1 MIANNILEKESSAR
15 THRSSW
21 TVQFSQLI
29 PRQMP
34 DNFNYPWA
42 QFLSL
47 RGTLTAL
54 FIVAVS
60 LFELA
65 PVAVAQE
72 HSPADPFSWPTLTRQ
87 AKPWTWWWWPGSA
100 VDSSDISR
108 QLRMFQKAGLG
119 GVQIIPIY
127 GVDGWESHSF
137 EFLSPKWMKVMGYT
151 VKEARRHGMGVDMAL
166 ESGWCFGGPAIADSN
181 GSLDDKY
188 ANAFVVEKT
197 FNVSGGEEL
206 ADTVSPSATQALIA
220 FGPDSQTVDLT
231 EKIGCDGRVHWTP
244 PQGDWKVY
252 AISQRFSGQN
262 VKRAGP
268 GGQGPMLN
276 PFYAPAMDRYLRWF
290 SNAFDYYSG
299 PKVRAVFQDSYE
311 YQCNWSPNLFSQFEK
326 CRGYKLQNVLPA
338 LFGEA
343 PADEVA
349 RVKSD
354 YRQTISDIM
363 VEKTTPIWIDWAHR
377 RGFLV
382 SYQAH
387 GSPANWLDLYAEAD
401 IPETEMFHLD
411 RSPLVSKF
419 ASSAA
424 HVAGRTLTGA
434 ETGTWLSEHF
444 TETLAEIKYQAD
456 DMFISGVNHIFYH
469 GTCYSPKDAQWPGWL
484 FYASTEMNPRNSIW
498 HDVPTL
504 NGYVS
509 RCQSVLQAGHPDN
522 DILLYWPI
530 SDFWNDTS
538 GMVRNM
544 KVGDTTWFE
553 NQPIG
558 CTASELWNR
567 GYSFDYVSDSQ
578 TSAARAAGKE
588 IRVPGGRYRVILS
601 PPCHLMP
608 VKTLHRL
615 LDLAHDGAT
624 IVFETHLPED
634 VPGWGHLAERR
645 EEFKRLIAQIHL
657 DSAAENV
664 MLGRFGRGQIL
675 VGDREAALRLAG
687 VKRETMT
694 DHSGLSFIRRSVHGG
709 WYYFIANRNG
719 TDLDGWITLSHPAK
733 SVVIMD
739 PMTGKT
745 GLADVRNEN
754 NRTQVYLQ
762 LPNGGSVILHLF
774 ANRRIKGPHW
784 SYRRTNGTSSEIQGN
799 WRVSFVS
806 GGPDIPAPFE
816 TEHLASWTAR
826 SDTDAQRFAGTVR
839 YTISFDAPDHH
850 PGSYLLN
857 LGKVCQSARVTLN
870 GKYLGTLLTPP
881 FSIPVSL
888 RSVGNTLV
896 VDVTNVSANR
906 IRDLDRRQVKWK
918 IFHDI
923 NFVNIDYKPF
933 DAASWPLYDS
943 GLLGPVTLTLATVS
957 AHIHQ

>member
-87 AKPWTWWWWPGSA
+87 AKPWTWWWWLGSA
-100 VDSSDISR
+100 VDSSDIAR

-127 GVDGWESHSF
+127 GVQGWESHNID
-137 EFLSPKWMKVMGYT
+137 FLSPKWMQMMGFT
-151 VKEARRHGMGVDMAL
+151 VAEGRRLGMGVDMAL
-166 ESGWCFGGPAIADSN
+166 ESGWCFGGPAITDE
-181 GSLDDKY
+181 Y
-188 ANAFVVEKT
+188 ANAFVVQKT
-197 FNVSGGEEL
+197 YNLLSGERIK
-206 ADTVSPSATQALIA
+206 DTLSPTATQALMA
-220 FGPDSQTVDLT
+220 FGPDGRKVDLLGN
-231 EKIGCDGRVHWTP
+231 IQSNSQVDWTAP
-244 PQGDWKVY
+244 SGKWQVY
-252 AISQRFSGQN
+252 AISQRFSGQK

-276 PFYAPAMDRYLRWF
+276 PFYAPAMERYLRWF
-290 SNAFDYYSG
+290 SNAFDHYSG
-299 PKVRAVFQDSYE
+299 PKARAVFQDSYE
-311 YQCNWSPNLFSQFEK
+311 YQCNWSPDFFSQFEK
-326 CRGYKLQNVLPA
+326 LRGYKLQNNLPA
-338 LFGEA
+338 LFGET
-343 PADEVA
+343 PADEIA

-354 YRQTISDIM
+354 YRQTVSDMM
-363 VEKTTPIWIDWAHR
+363 VEKSNPIWIDWARR
-377 RGFLV
+377 RGFKA

-387 GSPANWLDLYAEAD
+387 GAPANLLDLYAEAD

-411 RSPLVSKF
+411 RNPLVSKF

-424 HVAGRTLTGA
+424 HVAGRPLTAA
-434 ETGTWLSEHF
+434 ETCTWLSEHF
-444 TETLAEIKYQAD
+444 TETLAEIKYQTD

-544 KVGDTTWFE
+544 KVGDKTWFE

-558 CTASELWNR
+558 RTASELWNR
-567 GYSFDYVSDSQ
+567 GYSFDYVSDNQ
-578 TSAARAAGKE
+578 TSAAKAAGKE

-601 PPCHLMP
+601 PSCHLMP

-657 DSAAENV
+657 DLVGENV
-664 MLGRFGRGQIL
+664 MLARLGRGQIL

-687 VKRETMT
+687 LKRETMT

-733 SVVIMD
+733 SVVLMD

-784 SYRRTNGTSSEIQGN
+784 SYRMINGTSSEIQGN

-826 SDTDAQRFAGTVR
+826 SDTDAQRFAGTAR

-881 FSIPVSL
+881 FNIPISL

-933 DAASWPLYDS
+933 NAASWPLYDS
-943 GLLGPVTLTLATVS
+943 GLLGPVTLTPATVS